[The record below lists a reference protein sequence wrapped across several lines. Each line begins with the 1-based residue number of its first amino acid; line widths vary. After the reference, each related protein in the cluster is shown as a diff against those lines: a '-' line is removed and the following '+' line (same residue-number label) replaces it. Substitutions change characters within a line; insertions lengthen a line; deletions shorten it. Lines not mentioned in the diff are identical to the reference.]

1 MTIYRRP
8 DPIPLPQLVE
18 TPSSGLKPVR
28 MPSDDLSALA
38 ARRIFMAIIGGAWSE
53 ADYLPKEDKL
63 GEELG
68 VSRTVVREAI
78 KTLSAKSIVEPR
90 RRRGTAIL
98 DPTLWNMVDSDV
110 ISWMS
115 NGDRSSDVGDQLIEV
130 LALTQP
136 QVAGKVAELN
146 LADADLKALAGR
158 IKSADPDDLPDAVL
172 DFHLH
177 LAALA
182 GNSFLFCLAQRSIE
196 GLRTHH
202 REQLVRHLQRTTP
215 DQYIEA
221 IEAIVDL
228 DPRAAQRAVFA
239 LFDHRM
245 ARQHHMSD
253 QH

>member
-1 MTIYRRP
+1 
-8 DPIPLPQLVE
+8 
-18 TPSSGLKPVR
+18 
-28 MPSDDLSALA
+28 
-38 ARRIFMAIIGGAWSE
+38 MAIIGGAWS
-53 ADYLPKEDKL
+53 DSGSLPKEDKL

-98 DPTLWNMVDSDV
+98 DPTLWNTVDSDV

-115 NGDRSSDVGDQLIEV
+115 SGDRSSEVGDQLIEV

-136 QVAGKVAELN
+136 QVAEKAARHT

-158 IKSADPDDLPDAVL
+158 IKAADPDDFPDAVL

-182 GNSFLFCLAQRSIE
+182 GNSFLFCLARKSIE

-202 REQLVRHLQRTTP
+202 RDRLVRHLQQTAP

-221 IEAIVDL
+221 IEAIVEP
-228 DPRAAQRAVFA
+228 DPRAAQGAVLA
-239 LFDHRM
+239 LFNQR
-245 ARQHHMSD
+245 RVQQHHMTG
-253 QH
+253 